1 MPSIEQKYQL
11 KWLTLSIMIR
21 LYLNVYDLLWW
32 PLRMFMKVYGQLIF
46 AFGVTQ
52 TILTAAADAH

>member
-1 MPSIEQKYQL
+1 MSAQIVDRVNHKSALFECL
-11 KWLTLSIMIR
+11 RFVM
-21 LYLNVYDLLWW
+21 V

>member
-1 MPSIEQKYQL
+1 
-11 KWLTLSIMIR
+11 MIR

-32 PLRMFMKVYGQLIF
+32 PLKMFMKVYGQLIF